1 MQFVRNHWRVLT
13 SGLISVGIL
22 ILAFV
27 NRAWLVEAFLVVADA
42 NRAWLLFALVVI
54 LISYLISAQ
63 VLALTLHSMG
73 YRLGFF
79 RTWATGLVAIII
91 SQSVPAG
98 GVGSYAFLIGIFRRR
113 GVPPVEAALAASME
127 SLSYVS
133 AMLIVFAMS
142 LIYLT
147 LHGLATGSASYI
159 AALIALTVIG
169 SAAYVLTRSQ
179 AELERWLHTLNS
191 GLGDTLQRRLGANWI
206 ERGVRRLVTSR
217 QMLTSRRRDL
227 VQLVIVQLLGLS
239 GHALAMLLVLRSLGT
254 HTSFAIVLTAFGIAL
269 ITSTFNVLPGGGGT
283 VEAAIVAVLLQ
294 LGVGSAAVAAAI
306 IFRLFNFW
314 LLTPVAA
321 GCYYWLMHEPP
332 EEEPIVLEQS
342 LPLRPPSDVMMPAT
356 PNPPS
361 ASETEQPH

>member
-1 MQFVRNHWRVLT
+1 MQFVHNHWRILT
-13 SGLISVGIL
+13 SGLISIGIL
-22 ILAFV
+22 VLAFV
-27 NRAWLVEAFLVVADA
+27 NWTWLAEAFLVIADA
-42 NRAWLLFALVVI
+42 NRAWLLFAFVVI

-159 AALIALTVIG
+159 AALIALSVIG

-191 GLGDTLQRRLGANWI
+191 GLGDTLQRWLGANWI

-321 GCYYWLMHEPP
+321 ACYYWLMHEPP